1 MVGNSGEQ
9 TGPSWKQF
17 ARYLG
22 IVLMVACFVYVGWEL
37 RASGA
42 ALASTIRSPSALVAI
57 GLSAVLWMALNAVLG
72 AGWGSVIKAT
82 GNRIAMEDAV
92 ILSMMTQAG
101 KYLPGNVFHL
111 AGRVWLAGKF
121 GIDRKLAAV
130 ATAGEMGILVF
141 VATIFGLLW
150 LLQQIEVPWA
160 GISLGGLIVLVLVS
174 VAGVWLK
181 KNRENLLSYLG
192 AIGPRLVG
200 WLLLSVAAYGLVFLI
215 QFAMFE
221 MIASSQLMDW
231 GLSKATVLQI
241 VAITWLA
248 GFVVIGSPGG
258 LGVREAAFAV
268 FAQSEGMRVELLL
281 TAALMRVASILGDFG
296 SLGIGAIARRRR
308 D

>member
-1 MVGNSGEQ
+1 MVSDSGKQ
-9 TGPSWKQF
+9 AVPGWKQY

-22 IVLMVACFVYVGWEL
+22 IVLTVVCFVYVGWEL

-72 AGWGSVIKAT
+72 VGWGALVKAT
-82 GNRIAMEDAV
+82 GNRIGLGDAV

-111 AGRVWLAGKF
+111 AGRIWWAGKF

-141 VATIFGLLW
+141 VATIFGLPW

-160 GISLGGLIVLVLVS
+160 GISLGGLIVLALVA
-174 VAGVWLK
+174 VAAFWLK
-181 KNRENLLSYLG
+181 KNRESLSSSLV
-192 AIGPRLVG
+192 AAGPRLSG
-200 WLLLSVAAYGLVFLI
+200 WLVLSLAAYGSVFVI

-221 MIASSQLMDW
+221 MIASTQSIDW
-231 GLSKATVLQI
+231 GLSQAGVLQI

-281 TAALMRVASILGDFG
+281 TASLMRIASILGDFS
-296 SLGIGAIARRRR
+296 SLGIGALARSMRN
-308 D
+308 